1 MIFLLCEY
9 VMTDMQHPGLLAQ
22 QAQATMGY
30 YATDMEDG
38 DPLVPLYTIEVSD
51 RAGVALLRR
60 LLTIDVK
67 NLHSGQTKPSFIL
80 NALGN
85 VMDIAFVTHLR
96 DADEHYRVSF
106 HTAETLAW
114 VHQVAKAFDA
124 EFDTLTVTT
133 VRVWGKDIARLGVAP
148 NTMKRITVGETEVTA
163 LHTGE
168 SVLLQAEGAQWIDA
182 LEGVRIDWIAAN
194 TLSILAGETNAI
206 DWMTGDMSPVQLGK
220 TAWLDLSDAYRVF
233 IGRAL
238 TEALAKHGTPT
249 AVTTIACE
257 VENAEGLFE
266 EGVIGGVYTQDGDL
280 IAKTYRIGLTGNTLI
295 ARIDLPQ
302 NLDTDQCV
310 WVNGEEFSQPV
321 YRFEVR

>member
-1 MIFLLCEY
+1 
-9 VMTDMQHPGLLAQ
+9 MTDMQHPGLLAQ
-22 QAQATMGY
+22 QAQETMGY
-30 YATDMEDG
+30 YVTDMEEG
-38 DPLVPLYTIEVSD
+38 DPLVPLYTIEVAD

-60 LLTIDVK
+60 LLTADVK
-67 NLHSGQTKPSFIL
+67 NVHSGQTKPSFIL

-85 VMDIAFVTHLR
+85 VMDIAFVTHLP

-124 EFDTLTVTT
+124 EFETLAVTT
-133 VRVWGKDIARLGVAP
+133 VRVWGKGIAKVPVAP
-148 NTMKRITVGETEVTA
+148 NTAKKMRMGDADVLV

-168 SVLLQAEGAQWIDA
+168 SLLMQAEGTDWIES
-182 LEGVRIDWIAAN
+182 LEGVRVDWIAAN

-206 DWMTGDMSPVQLGK
+206 DWMTGDMTPVQLGK
-220 TAWLDLSDAYRVF
+220 TAWLDFTDAYRVF

-249 AVTTIACE
+249 AMETIACE
-257 VENAEGLFE
+257 VPEAKTLFE
-266 EGVIGGVYTQDGDL
+266 DGISGGVYTQDGDM
-280 IAKTYRIGLTGNTLI
+280 IAKTYRVGLVGNTLI
-295 ARIDLPQ
+295 ARIDLPK

-310 WVNGEEFSQPV
+310 WVNGEEFAQPV

>member
-1 MIFLLCEY
+1 
-9 VMTDMQHPGLLAQ
+9 MTDMQHPGLLAQ
-22 QAQATMGY
+22 QAQETMGY
-30 YATDMEDG
+30 YVSDMEDS
-38 DPLVPLYTIEVSD
+38 DPLVPVYTIEVSD

-124 EFDTLTVTT
+124 EFATVNTT
-133 VRVWGKDIARLGVAP
+133 SVRVWGKNVATLGVVP
-148 NTMKRITVGETEVTA
+148 NTMKMIKVGETDVLA

-168 SVLLQAEGAQWIDA
+168 SLLLQAEGAEWIDA
-182 LEGVRIDWIAAN
+182 LDGIRLDWIAAN
-194 TLSILAGETNAI
+194 TLSIIAGEVNAI
-206 DWMTGDMSPVQLGK
+206 DWMTGDMTPVQLGK
-220 TAWLDLSDAYRVF
+220 TAWLDFSDAYRIF

-249 AVTTIACE
+249 AVATITCAQP
-257 VENAEGLFE
+257 NAQTLFDD
-266 EGVIGGVYTQDGDL
+266 GVLGAVFTQDGDL
-280 IAKTYRIGLTGNTLI
+280 IAKTYRIGLMGDTLI

-302 NLDTDQCV
+302 NLDTEQCV
-310 WVNGEEFSQPV
+310 WVNGEEFAQPV

>member
-1 MIFLLCEY
+1 
-9 VMTDMQHPGLLAQ
+9 MTEMQHPGLLAQ
-22 QAQATMGY
+22 QAQDTMGY
-30 YATDMEDG
+30 YLSETDDS
-38 DPLVPLYTIEVSD
+38 DPLVPVYTIEVSD

-67 NLHSGQTKPSFIL
+67 NLRSGQTKPSFIL

-85 VMDIAFVTHLR
+85 VLDIAFVTHLP
-96 DADEHYRVSF
+96 DQDEHFRVSF

-124 EFDTLTVTT
+124 EFTALNVTS
-133 VRVWGKDIARLGVAP
+133 VRVWGKAIAALGVLP
-148 NTMKRITVGETEVTA
+148 NTARRIRVGETDVLA
-163 LHTGE
+163 LHTGD
-168 SVLLQAEGAQWIDA
+168 SLLLQAEGADWIDA
-182 LEGVRIDWIAAN
+182 LEGVRLDWIAAN

-206 DWMTGDMSPVQLGK
+206 DWMTGDMTPVQLGK
-220 TAWLDLSDAYRVF
+220 TDWLDLTDAYRVF

-249 AVTTIACE
+249 MVTTLMCE
-257 VENAEGLFE
+257 QPDAASIFE
-266 EGVIGGVYTQDGDL
+266 DGPMVGIFTQDGDL
-280 IAKTYRIGLTGNTLI
+280 IAKSYRVGLIGDRLI
-295 ARIDLPQ
+295 ARVDLPK

-310 WVNGEEFSQPV
+310 WVNGEEFSQPA

>member
-1 MIFLLCEY
+1 MCEIA
-9 VMTDMQHPGLLAQ
+9 MTEMQHPGLLAQ
-22 QAQATMGY
+22 QAQETLGY
-30 YATDMEDG
+30 YVTDMDDS
-38 DPLVPLYTIEVSD
+38 DPLVPVYTIEVND

-85 VMDIAFVTHLR
+85 VMDIAFVTHMK

-106 HTAETLAW
+106 HPAETLAW

-124 EFDTLTVTT
+124 EFTTPAVTSA
-133 VRVWGKDIARLGVAP
+133 RVWGKQIAQMGLIP
-148 NTMKRITVGETEVTA
+148 NTMKTIKVGEADVLA

-168 SVLLQAEGAQWIDA
+168 SILLQAEGADWIEA
-182 LEGVRIDWIAAN
+182 LEGERLDWIAAN
-194 TLSILAGETNAI
+194 TLSIVAGETNAI
-206 DWMTGDMSPVQLGK
+206 DWMTGDMTPVQLGK
-220 TAWLDLSDAYRVF
+220 TAWLDFTDAYRIF

-238 TEALAKHGTPT
+238 TEALVKHGTPT
-249 AVTTIACE
+249 AMTSIGCV
-257 VENAEGLFE
+257 VENAETLFE

-280 IAKTYRIGLTGNTLI
+280 IAKTYRIGLMGNTLI
-295 ARIDLPQ
+295 ARIDLPK

-310 WVNGEEFSQPV
+310 WVNGETFSQPA